1 MISWEVKTQ
10 KSYPVTIGKSWD
22 FSCVQN
28 PKVCVVTDDVVAPL
42 YLEKVANGI
51 CGKVYTFVV
60 PHGESRKSL
69 QWYAQLVEFLARNGF
84 NRNDAL
90 VALGGGVVGDL
101 TGFVASTYQRGVD
114 FYQVPTTLLAMV
126 DSSVGGKTALN
137 LSEGKNLIGSF
148 YQPKAVLVNIETL
161 KTLPQ
166 KEWRNGFGEVLKYAL
181 LSHEIAS
188 LIDENDILKVVEA
201 CLRFKTEIVEKDERE
216 NGCRVLLNLGHTVGH
231 AVEALSGYTL
241 SHGECVAKGIAKA
254 FEISQKYYALPSDVT
269 ERCQK
274 LLGTKFDFSLPFSK
288 QEILSQILHDKKSFG
303 NGINFVMIRDIGDC
317 RIEKIAFSELEKLL

>member
-60 PHGESRKSL
+60 PHGENSKSL
-69 QWYAQLVEFLARNGF
+69 QWYAQLVEFLVRNGF
-84 NRNDAL
+84 NRDDAL

-101 TGFVASTYQRGVD
+101 TGFVASTYLRGVD

-126 DSSVGGKTALN
+126 DSCVGGKTALN
-137 LSEGKNLIGSF
+137 LPQGKNLIGTF
-148 YQPKAVLVNIETL
+148 YQPKAVLVNVDTL

-166 KEWRNGFGEVLKYAL
+166 KEWHNGFGEVLKYAL

-201 CLRFKTEIVEKDERE
+201 CLHLKTTIVEQDERE
-216 NGCRVLLNLGHTVGH
+216 NGCRALLNLGHTVGH

-241 SHGECVAKGIAKA
+241 PHGECVAKGIAKA
-254 FEISQKYYALPSDVT
+254 LEISQKYYSLPSDAT

-288 QEILSQILHDKKSFG
+288 QEILSQISRDKKSFG
-303 NGINFVMIRDIGDC
+303 DGINFIMIRDIGDC